1 MEVAK
6 IIDLIEKFAPLDT
19 QESWD
24 CSGWVVDLDINN
36 IKKIL
41 LCVSV
46 TEGIINQAIEKN
58 CDLIISHHPLFFVPM
73 SFNKVVSIYSAHTNL
88 DKTDGGTTDTLID
101 LLGFKNPEK
110 IGYFLRMVDLTKEL
124 FLDEFI
130 KLLKSSLNLKNLS
143 VVNNHNQQKI
153 NKVAFCAGSGASFA
167 NEAKKYFADILVT
180 GDVKYH
186 NAVESNIIL
195 IDIGHFESEAPVL
208 SKIKELFND
217 FSIEVIIADEK
228 TPFITY

>member
-6 IIDLIEKFAPLDT
+6 IVDLIEEFAPLDT
-19 QESWD
+19 QENWD

-46 TEGIINQAIEKN
+46 TEVIINQAIEKN

-73 SFNKVVSIYSAHTNL
+73 SFNKGISIYSAHTNL

-101 LLGFKNPEK
+101 LLGLKNPEK
-110 IGYFLRMVDLTKEL
+110 IGDFLRMVDLTSDVSLEA
-124 FLDEFI
+124 FVRI
-130 KLLKSSLNLKNLS
+130 LKSSLNLENLS
-143 VVNNHNQQKI
+143 IVNNHNRQKI
-153 NKVAFCAGSGASFA
+153 NKIAFCAGSGAGFA

-180 GDVKYH
+180 GDIKYH
-186 NAVESNIIL
+186 DALDSDIIL

-208 SKIKELFND
+208 SKIKELLNV